1 MVDAE
6 PWEFV
11 FPASFGVS
19 TVPRCVA
26 FGNKDSCSVALCVI
40 RISLVSLYG
49 NSIVKRL
56 WASKQVELS
65 KIWELLKSGLC
76 FTL

>member
-1 MVDAE
+1 M
-6 PWEFV
+6 
-11 FPASFGVS
+11 FPAGFRVC
-19 TVPRCVA
+19 TVPPCVA

-56 WASKQVELS
+56 WASKQIELS
-65 KIWELLKSGLC
+65 KISELLKLGLC